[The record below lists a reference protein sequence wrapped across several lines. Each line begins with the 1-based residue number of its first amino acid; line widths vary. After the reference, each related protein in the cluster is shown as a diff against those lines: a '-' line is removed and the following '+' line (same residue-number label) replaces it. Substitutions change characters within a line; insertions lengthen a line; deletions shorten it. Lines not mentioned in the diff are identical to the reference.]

1 MDLSVN
7 RCKTEDIR
15 VTPVLQQTAFWSEVK
30 KLQGVSSAAFSV
42 SVASDELVVT
52 AAAGDSSEDLLVLFQ
67 EIGDG
72 FSIAYVPYGPEL
84 DPGPDNF
91 GPFLEDLSEA
101 LRGFLPAGCILIRY
115 DLLWRSP
122 WSEEDDRFD
131 ENGDWLGPPELRTQ
145 EIRINFPT
153 QKWNLRKAE
162 SNILPADTVFINLT
176 RPEDEL
182 LASMRAKTR
191 YNVRLA
197 QRRGVEVVSA
207 DKSRLDSWYDL
218 YRETCRRNGIN
229 LHGRFF
235 FRAVADAAMVFGD
248 GAADVELLIARAEG
262 EDLAAMFLV
271 SAGKRATYLYGASAT
286 EKRNL
291 MPTYALQWEAI
302 RRAKHKGCREYDMF
316 GVSPSA
322 DKTHPLYGLY
332 RFKTG
337 FGGYIYHR
345 MGCWDYP
352 LNTEIY
358 DQLRCLEMN
367 SSGYHI

>member
-1 MDLSVN
+1 MDLSVHP
-7 RCKTEDIR
+7 CKTEDIR
-15 VTPVLQQTAFWSEVK
+15 VTPVLQQTAYWSEVK

-42 SVASDELVVT
+42 SVTSDELTVT
-52 AAAGDSSEDLLVLFQ
+52 AATGDSSEDLLVLFQ

-72 FSIAYVPYGPEL
+72 LSIAYVPYGPEL
-84 DPGPDNF
+84 DPGPENF
-91 GPFLEDLSEA
+91 GPFLEELSET

-131 ENGDWLGPPELRTQ
+131 ENGNWLGPPEQRSQ

-153 QKWNLRKAE
+153 HNWNLRKAG
-162 SNILPADTVFINLT
+162 SNILPADTVFIDLS
-176 RPEDEL
+176 RSEDEL
-182 LASMRAKTR
+182 LDRMRAKTR

-197 QRRGVEVVSA
+197 QRRGVEVISA
-207 DKSRLDSWYDL
+207 DRTRLDTWYDL
-218 YRETCRRNGIN
+218 YRETCSRNGIN

-235 FRAVADAAMVFGD
+235 FRAVADAATAFD
-248 GAADVELLIARAEG
+248 DNSADMELLVARADG

-271 SAGKRATYLYGASAT
+271 STGKRATYLFGASAT
-286 EKRNL
+286 KKRNL

-302 RRAKHKGCREYDMF
+302 QRAKHKGCREYDMF

-322 DKTHPLYGLY
+322 DKAHPMYGLY

-337 FGGYIYHR
+337 FGGYIFHR

-352 LNTEIY
+352 LDPAVY
-358 DQLRCLEMN
+358 DQLRTLEMN
-367 SSGYHI
+367 STGYHV